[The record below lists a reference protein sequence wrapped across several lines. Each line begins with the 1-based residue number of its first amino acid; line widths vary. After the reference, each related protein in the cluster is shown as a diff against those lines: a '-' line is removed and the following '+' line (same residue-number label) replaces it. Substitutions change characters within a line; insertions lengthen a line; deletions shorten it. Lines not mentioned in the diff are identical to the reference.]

1 MHAIIYETLMIL
13 IPKDSSTEKHQLF
26 WNCDRLV
33 CLTYNQTAAHH
44 HYWRKWMDHICLR
57 FTNKVMIIENYKLQD
72 FKLLTFQWQHGS
84 WLNITMLMKNYKY
97 LTQILLY
104 KQQNKT
110 KIKNLKKSNIQSIN
124 WVQSLVTSIIVK
136 ISSNRKEW

>member
-26 WNCDRLV
+26 WNCDGLV
-33 CLTYNQTAAHH
+33 WLSYNQTVAHH

-124 WVQSLVTSIIVK
+124 WIQSLVTSIIVK